1 MLPEPDR
8 SLPRRAISY
17 WRVRLALQLLAVLG
31 AALALAPALP
41 GVVAWLAPALVVA
54 AAVAAIAFIPPLR
67 HRRWRYAVR
76 DEEIDLHHGT
86 FVVRRTLVP
95 MRRVQHVD
103 TQAGPLLGSFSLA
116 AVAFHTAAGATTIPA
131 LESSTAEEVRAR
143 VAELARVA
151 DDG

>member
-1 MLPEPDR
+1 
-8 SLPRRAISY
+8 
-17 WRVRLALQLLAVLG
+17 V

-41 GVVAWLAPALVVA
+41 GALAWLVPVLVVA
-54 AAVAAIAFIPPLR
+54 SAAAAIALIPPLR

-131 LESSTAEEVRAR
+131 LESYSAEEVRAR

-151 DDG
+151 GDA